1 MLQSFIMNRQSTV
14 HSPTFSPLYRQI
26 RGLITRSLESGEWG
40 PGDMIPSESDLA
52 VRFGVS
58 QGTVRKAIDEMAA
71 AFVALAEMEDH
82 DLWPLIVGKRPC
94 ADPVQSEVV
103 AMLRNVR
110 KK

>member
-1 MLQSFIMNRQSTV
+1 MEASELNRLRWRCT
-14 HSPTFSPLYRQI
+14 HRAL
-26 RGLITRSLESGEWG
+26 LEMDLLL
-40 PGDMIPSESDLA
+40 GDFLDTQFSDLNA
-52 VRFGVS
+52 EQV
-58 QGTVRKAIDEMAA
+58 A

>member
-1 MLQSFIMNRQSTV
+1 MEVSELNRLRWRCT
-14 HSPTFSPLYRQI
+14 HRAL
-26 RGLITRSLESGEWG
+26 LEMDLLLGG
-40 PGDMIPSESDLA
+40 FLDTQFSDLNA
-52 VRFGVS
+52 EQS
-58 QGTVRKAIDEMAA
+58 A

-94 ADPVQSEVV
+94 ADPIQSEVV

>member
-1 MLQSFIMNRQSTV
+1 MEVSELNRLRWRCT
-14 HSPTFSPLYRQI
+14 HRAL
-26 RGLITRSLESGEWG
+26 LEMDLLLGG
-40 PGDMIPSESDLA
+40 FLDTQFSDLNA
-52 VRFGVS
+52 E
-58 QGTVRKAIDEMAA
+58 QAA

>member
-1 MLQSFIMNRQSTV
+1 MEVSELNRLRWRCTHRALLEMDLLLGEFLDTQ
-14 HSPTFSPLYRQI
+14 FSALNAEQ
-26 RGLITRSLESGEWG
+26 
-40 PGDMIPSESDLA
+40 
-52 VRFGVS
+52 
-58 QGTVRKAIDEMAA
+58 AA

-94 ADPVQSEVV
+94 ADPVQREVV